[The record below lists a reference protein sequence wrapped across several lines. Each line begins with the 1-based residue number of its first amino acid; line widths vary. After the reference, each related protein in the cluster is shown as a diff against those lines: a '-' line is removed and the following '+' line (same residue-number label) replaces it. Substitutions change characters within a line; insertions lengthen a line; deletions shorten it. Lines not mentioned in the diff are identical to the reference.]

1 MYRKVTCLL
10 IALLVTSISGCV
22 DKKAD
27 SQIQWSTYEDQQGKF
42 SIEYPKDWKVSSPT
56 EYSKIGDMD
65 FERVDF
71 KNPSGS
77 ARFYILFTIPPQN
90 LKEKDLKEFLFE
102 LEVYAKAKHSKF
114 ESVSDLQEFQISGF
128 DALKRIYKDEFEGEP
143 FPVVNVVTKIDDLMY
158 RFTYSGASDEIFTKN
173 EPIFNHMISSF
184 RSPAAV
190 SEPGGTQVITKSQPT
205 TLSVIEE
212 KQLTTHTAIDDYPAW
227 SPDGKKI
234 VFTSDRSGNFDI
246 WVMDADGSSQKQLT
260 INQELDSHPAWSP
273 DGKNIAFWSER
284 LGNRDIWVMDDEG
297 GNQKQLTVNP
307 SYDYAPS
314 WSPDGTK
321 IAFVSNR
328 SGNFD
333 IWVMGVN
340 GQNEAQLTTDV
351 EDDYVYP
358 QSWSPD
364 RKKIV
369 FTSYRSG
376 NGDIWVMDNDGS
388 NKKQLTKDTA
398 WDGRPAWSPDG
409 KRIAFSSYRS
419 GNNDIW
425 VMDNDGSNQKQLV
438 ASQDSDNNPS
448 WSPDGKKI
456 VYVLCKDSGC
466 DIWIATLTE
475 IPFEPSLPS
484 MQTPAASPTKISAP
498 IKAKGP
504 ILVVERD
511 IDAPTGYVKEV
522 YSYYGGMQTGVKS
535 YLTPPGESIVNK
547 GGSGEVEIEAKI
559 VFKGKVYDTL
569 SKKFYVEEGKKYTL
583 TASSYVNPND
593 PSGDEAILKVT
604 SSSGIDIER
613 VIGKVSYEKPLL
625 SARINNITL
634 SEKR

>member
-1 MYRKVTCLL
+1 VYRKVTCLL

-22 DKKAD
+22 DKKTD

-42 SIEYPKDWKVSSPT
+42 SVEYPKDWKVEAKTVGKTYILIFEKSRTTALEISSRELPSTFQDLELTYFLDELAERAKSSPIS
-56 EYSKIGDMD
+56 EPEKLQIGGYDAMK
-65 FERVDF
+65 R
-71 KNPSGS
+71 KYK
-77 ARFYILFTIPPQN
+77 A
-90 LKEKDLKEFLFE
+90 
-102 LEVYAKAKHSKF
+102 EVWGTSMTTTVA
-114 ESVSDLQEFQISGF
+114 
-128 DALKRIYKDEFEGEP
+128 
-143 FPVVNVVTKIDDLMY
+143 VTKLNKSVY
-158 RFTYSGASDEIFTKN
+158 LFALHSLSSEFSQN
-173 EPIFNHMISSF
+173 EQIFNHMISSF
-184 RSPAAV
+184 RSPAV
-190 SEPGGTQVITKSQPT
+190 EPKLSGIQATKSQPT
-205 TLSVIEE
+205 TLSVIE
-212 KQLTTHTAIDDYPAW
+212 KKRLTTHTAIDDYPAW

-376 NGDIWVMDNDGS
+376 NGDIWVMDNDGG

-425 VMDNDGSNQKQLV
+425 VMDTDGSNQKQLV

-511 IDAPTGYVKEV
+511 IDAPTGGYVKEI
-522 YSYYGGMQTGVKS
+522 YSYNRGMQTGVKS
-535 YLTPPGESIVNK
+535 YYTPPGEYIVNK
-547 GGSGEVEIEAKI
+547 GESGEVEIEAKI

-569 SKKFYVEEGKKYTL
+569 SKKFYVEKGKKYTL

-625 SARINNITL
+625 SARIDNITL